1 MTDHTLRAEGVGL
14 TRAGRRIL
22 TDVSASFESGAVT
35 AVTGPSGS
43 GKTSLLFLLSGL
55 VAPDTGRVLLDD
67 RDLRSLSPSEHA
79 PMSFMPQTYGLSASL
94 NAHENVA
101 VALQARGV
109 RGGELDERTDA
120 ALESV
125 GLAGM
130 GNHLV
135 DELSGGQRQRLAV
148 ARALVTEPEVLVADE
163 PTAELDAAN
172 RALVLG
178 LLLGAAD
185 RGALVVLSTHDPD
198 VTEACGRV
206 LGVADGELVEPVV
219 H

>member
-1 MTDHTLRAEGVGL
+1 MTASTLQASGVFL
-14 TRAGRRIL
+14 YRAGRRIL
-22 TDVSASFESGAVT
+22 NDVTASFGAGEVT

-43 GKTSLLFLLSGL
+43 GKTSLLFVLSGL
-55 VAPDTGRVLLDD
+55 VAPDGGRVLLDD
-67 RDLRSLSPSEHA
+67 RDLRDLGPAQRA
-79 PMSFMPQTYGLSASL
+79 PIAFMPQTYGLSASL
-94 NAHENVA
+94 DAHENVA

-125 GLAGM
+125 GLSGV

-172 RALVLG
+172 RALVLA
-178 LLLGAAD
+178 LLLGAAE

-198 VTEACGRV
+198 VTEACARV
-206 LGVADGELVEPVV
+206 LSIADGQLAVPVAG
-219 H
+219 

>member
-1 MTDHTLRAEGVGL
+1 VRGHTLRAEGVGL

-22 TDVSASFESGAVT
+22 NDVSAFFEAGEVT

-43 GKTSLLFLLSGL
+43 GKTSLLFVLSGL
-55 VAPDTGRVLLDD
+55 VPPDRGRVLLDD
-67 RDLRSLSPSEHA
+67 RDLRTVGHA
-79 PMSFMPQTYGLSASL
+79 DLAPIAFMPQTYGLSASL

-120 ALESV
+120 AMESV

-178 LLLGAAD
+178 LLLEAAE

-206 LGVADGELVEPVV
+206 LGIADGELVEPAL